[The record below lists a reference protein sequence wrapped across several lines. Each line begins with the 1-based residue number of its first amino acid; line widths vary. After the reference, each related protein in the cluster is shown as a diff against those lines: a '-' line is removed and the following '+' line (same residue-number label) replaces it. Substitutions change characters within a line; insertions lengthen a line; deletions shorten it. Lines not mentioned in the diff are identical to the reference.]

1 MSVTTTTHDDALLLA
16 SLSAGDEEAF
26 NSLFERYRNKLYQYL
41 LKITKSP
48 EISEE
53 IVIDIFVKLWVG
65 RELLPQIGQLENF
78 LHKIAYHKA
87 IDFLRTASRHARLQ
101 KIYVERMEKDPEQR
115 ADEVLIDAET
125 RQLLQKAVL
134 SLPPQRKLIYTLSR
148 EEGLTHEQIAT
159 ALNLSRNTVK
169 NSMVAAIKS
178 ITEFLQQHG
187 SGKSAY
193 LVFFFV

>member
-1 MSVTTTTHDDALLLA
+1 MLASTTHDDALLLA
-16 SLSAGDEEAF
+16 SLSAGDETAF
-26 NSLFERYRNKLYQYL
+26 NSLFERYRSKLYQYL

-65 RELLPQIGQLENF
+65 RELIPQVGHLESF

-87 IDFLRTASRHARLQ
+87 IDFLRTTSRHVRLQ
-101 KIYVERMEKDPEQR
+101 KIYVDRMEQDPGQR

-125 RQLLQKAVL
+125 RQLLHKAVL

-148 EEGLTHEQIAT
+148 EQGLTHEQIAT

-169 NSMVAAIKS
+169 NSIAAAIKT
-178 ITEFLQQHG
+178 ITEFLQQHS
-187 SGKSAY
+187 SGKSVY
-193 LVFFFV
+193 LIFFLA